1 VLVERARSGDVGAF
15 GLLVQRHQQTA
26 LRVAYAVAGSDAED
40 AVQEAFVKA
49 HAALGRFRPG
59 APFRPWLLRIV
70 ANEASNRR
78 RAAGRR
84 VHLALR
90 AAGSRPSGDAA
101 PSPEEA
107 ALMAERRT
115 ALAAALAT
123 LSDADRLVIACR
135 WFAELSEADMAIAL
149 DCRPGT
155 VKSRLARAMTRLRAA
170 LPADLAAMTTVEV
183 PGD

>member
-1 VLVERARSGDVGAF
+1 VSAF
-15 GLLVQRHQQTA
+15 EVLVQRHQQPA
-26 LRVAYAVAGSDAED
+26 LRVAYALAGDDAED
-40 AVQEAFVKA
+40 AVQDAFVKA
-49 HAALGRFRPG
+49 FAALHRFRAG

-70 ANEASNRR
+70 GNEARNRR

-90 AAGSRPSGDAA
+90 AAGRRPSGDAA

-107 ALMAERRT
+107 ALASERRN

-123 LSDADRLVIACR
+123 LSDADRLVIALR
-135 WFAELSEADMAIAL
+135 WFAGLTEAEMATAL

-155 VKSRLARAMTRLRAA
+155 VKSRLARAMARLREA
-170 LPADLAAMTTVEV
+170 LPAELAGPLDARAEV
-183 PGD
+183 QRD